1 MVFVTET
8 ALIVHGGAGELPEH
22 LTKYPAR
29 KPYEQGLAAAL
40 RAGQKVLTAG
50 GNALDAVCDAV
61 SSLEDN
67 PLFNAGHGA
76 VLCAD
81 GTIELSASVMSGED
95 RKVGAMVGLKHT
107 RNPVRGARALLDH
120 VHGLLFGEHADLYA
134 EAAGVQMVSA
144 DYFMT
149 PQRRA
154 QWEKVQK
161 TGDMVLDHSSDADAH
176 GTVGAV
182 ALDQDGNLAAATST
196 GGIVNQLPGRVGD
209 TPVVGAGTWADN
221 AVCAL
226 SATGKGD
233 EFARVAFARR
243 VADLVEIG
251 GLSYLAAAERSLEDV
266 GLAGGEGGCILLTP
280 SGDIICPFTSA
291 QMLRGWI
298 RGDGPP
304 RVAILAGED
313 VVVA

>member
-1 MVFVTET
+1 
-8 ALIVHGGAGELPEH
+8 
-22 LTKYPAR
+22 
-29 KPYEQGLAAAL
+29 
-40 RAGQKVLTAG
+40 
-50 GNALDAVCDAV
+50 
-61 SSLEDN
+61 
-67 PLFNAGHGA
+67 
-76 VLCAD
+76 
-81 GTIELSASVMSGED
+81 
-95 RKVGAMVGLKHT
+95 
-107 RNPVRGARALLDH
+107 
-120 VHGLLFGEHADLYA
+120 
-134 EAAGVQMVSA
+134 
-144 DYFMT
+144 
-149 PQRRA
+149 
-154 QWEKVQK
+154 
-161 TGDMVLDHSSDADAH
+161 MVLDHSSDADAH